1 MNMKQYPNNFIHCFW
16 LMFPL
21 GLFRLH
27 QVFSLLTLSWL
38 FCVLTLT
45 SNQQQYLKGRGF
57 VSAHMFPGGTAPFWR
72 SWLHCDHSLREMD
85 ASAQLSL
92 LIQSWPPGPRVLA
105 PTLRLSPSYCSKPD
119 MDNPAE
125 LCTDWSSWSFYA
137 PIELT
142 IKTDCP
148 NCGCLWMPVDAN
160 VTSEHVKF
168 YSAFPEIDN

>member
-21 GLFRLH
+21 GLFCLH

-57 VSAHMFPGGTAPFWR
+57 VSAHMFPGETAPFWR

-92 LIQSWPPGPRVLA
+92 LIQSCPPGSRVLA

-137 PIELT
+137 PLNWQSRLT
-142 IKTDCP
+142 VPT
-148 NCGCLWMPVDAN
+148 VDASGCQCHFWTCKVLLCFSRN
-160 VTSEHVKF
+160 W
-168 YSAFPEIDN
+168 